1 MRFSQKYIF
10 IVICA
15 ALVTAT
21 LAAYEPIRHNGF
33 VSYDDGAYIT
43 KNPNVTGG
51 ITRESVIWA
60 FTNSHMGNWHPLTML
75 SHMLDC
81 EIFGLNPLWHHFIN
95 VLFHILNVLLIF
107 WILTATTGAMWPS
120 AFVAAVFALHPL
132 QVESV
137 AWAAERKT
145 VLSGLFWF
153 LTIAVYIWYTRRAG
167 IGRYILL
174 LMVYALCIMTKP
186 VVVTLPLVLLL
197 LDYWPLERIR
207 IRKTPLRP
215 KGYAG
220 QAEDRRGQR
229 AGGASQKVSA
239 GWLIVEKIPLLA
251 LSVILSVTTFAAQ
264 QNAGAFVP
272 LDTTPLDSR
281 VANMFLSYT
290 KYIGKTIWPS
300 QLVAFYPYP
309 NATFLT
315 MAATICVPLFV
326 LISVISI
333 YVGRRRK
340 YAATGWLWYVV
351 TLVPMIGLVQ
361 VGSQGIADRY
371 MYVPI
376 LGLLIIVAWAVRDFV
391 FNRPRWKIAVSVL
404 AAGALLSAVIVTRTQ
419 VRYWQNSMSLFEHA
433 LKLTKNNPVAE
444 KGYGSALFA
453 EGRFDE
459 AVVHLRNALQT
470 HPGYLAAGNEL
481 GKVYLKQG
489 KFNEAVACF
498 NELLKRNKNSA
509 EVYYNLGL
517 ASILQKKYEEAIK
530 YFARVLELDPKYP
543 DAHNN
548 MGTALLAAGKN
559 TEAIKHLNEA
569 LRISSNDAGLYEKLG
584 NAYVQS
590 GKYEPA
596 IQNWTR
602 ALELKPDSVDALN
615 NIAWLL
621 ATFGEVSTENA
632 NKAIE
637 LAQHACELTGYNDP
651 EFLDTLAAAYASAGK
666 FGDAKATAE
675 KALIAARAAGRED
688 LAGEIQ
694 ERIKLYEAGQPYRQ
708 K

>member
-1 MRFSQKYIF
+1 MST
-10 IVICA
+10 
-15 ALVTAT
+15 LV
-21 LAAYEPIRHNGF
+21 AYEPIRHNGF
-33 VSYDDGAYIT
+33 VDYDDVAYIT

-60 FTNSHMGNWHPLTML
+60 FTNSYMGNWHPLTML

-107 WILTATTGAMWPS
+107 WILTATTDAMWPS

-153 LTIAVYIWYTRRAG
+153 LTIAVYIWYTRRGG

-174 LMVYALCIMTKP
+174 VMVYALCIMTKP

-207 IRKTPLRP
+207 IRKT
-215 KGYAG
+215 
-220 QAEDRRGQR
+220 EDRKGQR

-239 GWLIVEKIPLLA
+239 GRLIAEKIPLLV

-264 QNAGAFVP
+264 QNAGASVP

-281 VANMFLSYT
+281 FANMFLSYT

-326 LISVISI
+326 LILVISI

-340 YAATGWLWYVV
+340 YAATGWLWYVG

-371 MYVPI
+371 MYIPI
-376 LGLLIIVAWAVRDFV
+376 LGLLIIVAWAIRDFV
-391 FNRPRWKIAVSVL
+391 FNRPHWKIAVSVL

-433 LKLTKNNPVAE
+433 LKVTKNNPVAE
-444 KGYGSALFA
+444 KGYGIALFA
-453 EGRFDE
+453 EGRLDE

-470 HPGYLAAGNEL
+470 HPGYLTAGNEL

-498 NELLKRNKNSA
+498 DELLKRNKNSA
-509 EVYYNLGL
+509 EVYYNLGIAL
-517 ASILQKKYEEAIK
+517 SLQKKYEEAIK
-530 YFARVLELDPKYP
+530 HFARVLELDPKYP
-543 DAHNN
+543 DIHKI
-548 MGTALLAAGKN
+548 MGITLLAAGK
-559 TEAIKHLNEA
+559 TEEAIVQFNES
-569 LRISSNDAGLYEKLG
+569 LRMKANQAEVYVNLG
-584 NAYVQS
+584 KANS
-590 GKYEPA
+590 ILGKYESA

-602 ALELKPDSVDALN
+602 ALELKPDSADALN

-651 EFLDTLAAAYASAGK
+651 EFLDTLAVTYAAAGR
-666 FGDAKATAE
+666 FEEAKATAN
-675 KALIAARAAGRED
+675 KALSIAKSSGRED

-694 ERIKLYEAGQPYRQ
+694 ERIRLYEAGQPYRQ